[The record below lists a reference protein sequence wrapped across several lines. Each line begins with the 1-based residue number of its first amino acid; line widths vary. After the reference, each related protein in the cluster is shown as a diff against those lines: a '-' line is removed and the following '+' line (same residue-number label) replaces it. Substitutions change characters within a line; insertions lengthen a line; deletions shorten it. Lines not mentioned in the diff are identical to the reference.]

1 MLSGLTAGDELGV
14 RTAVGTACRV
24 IDGSPVA
31 RARSMIMNMIVCF
44 FGNLTKDLREAS
56 LINSVMLG
64 ARWRL
69 IKDDL
74 SRR

>member
-1 MLSGLTAGDELGV
+1 
-14 RTAVGTACRV
+14 
-24 IDGSPVA
+24 
-31 RARSMIMNMIVCF
+31 MNMIVCF
-44 FGNLTKDLREAS
+44 FGNLAKDLRQAS
-56 LINSVMLG
+56 LINSVKLG